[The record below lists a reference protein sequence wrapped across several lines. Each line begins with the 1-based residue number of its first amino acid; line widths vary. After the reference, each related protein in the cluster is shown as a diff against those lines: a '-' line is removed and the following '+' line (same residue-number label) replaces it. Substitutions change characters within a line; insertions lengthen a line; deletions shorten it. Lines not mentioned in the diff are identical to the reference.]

1 MPLLKPALIL
11 KIYLAFK
18 SAQTSA
24 LNLDAA
30 QLLLA
35 EELASAIDMYIK
47 SATIIIP
54 PGQTISGA
62 GGGPAPVVGS
72 TVTPSSPAII
82 T

>member
-1 MPLLKPALIL
+1 MPLLKPALAL

-18 SAQTSA
+18 TAQSSA

-35 EELASAIDMYIK
+35 EELASAIDTYIK

-54 PGQTISGA
+54 PGIVVATA
-62 GGGPAPVVGS
+62 GSPAAQVGS
-72 TVTPSSPAII
+72 STAPSPPAII

>member
-1 MPLLKPALIL
+1 MPLGKPLL
-11 KIYLAFK
+11 TLQIYLAFK
-18 SAQTSA
+18 ASQTA
-24 LNLDAA
+24 PNNDVA

-35 EELASAIDMYIK
+35 EELATAIDMYIR

-72 TVTPSSPAII
+72 TVTPSGPAII

>member
-11 KIYLAFK
+11 QIYLAFK
-18 SAQTSA
+18 EAQTA
-24 LNLDAA
+24 PNNDVA

-35 EELASAIDMYIK
+35 EELATAIDTYIR

-72 TVTPSSPAII
+72 TVTPSGPAII